1 MASAALQG
9 RQLDTAGLG
18 VQIAGDHI
26 RQIACGTSQC
36 LVAESVHCVHI
47 IGQLAD
53 VAAVLELDTL
63 GNSDHDAGLL
73 LLHGADL
80 LNEVLH
86 VEGDFGQADHIHALA
101 VIALGQRG
109 RGQPAGVAAHDLDH
123 GDIIGAV
130 NGGIAD
136 DLLHHHTD
144 VLCRR
149 AVAGGVVGHH
159 QVVVDGLGNAHEA
172 DVALDAV
179 AVFSQLADGIH
190 GVVAAN
196 VEEVANVQLF
206 QDGEQLLVNGLVIV
220 PIGQLIA
227 AAAQEA
233 GRGALEQLDIQVIG
247 QHGGKIHHALLQQT
261 GNAVA
266 HAVNDLSAAA
276 LAALEY
282 ACQTSIDDGG
292 RAARLT
298 NDCIFTHDDFS
309 FSSVSA
315 FILSCRSTKTDH
327 EGGGEEK
334 RANETYRQIW
344 RGVPLT

>member
-1 MASAALQG
+1 M
-9 RQLDTAGLG
+9 
-18 VQIAGDHI
+18 
-26 RQIACGTSQC
+26 
-36 LVAESVHCVHI
+36 
-47 IGQLAD
+47 
-53 VAAVLELDTL
+53 
-63 GNSDHDAGLL
+63 
-73 LLHGADL
+73 
-80 LNEVLH
+80 
-86 VEGDFGQADHIHALA
+86 
-101 VIALGQRG
+101 
-109 RGQPAGVAAHDLDH
+109 
-123 GDIIGAV
+123 
-130 NGGIAD
+130 
-136 DLLHHHTD
+136 
-144 VLCRR
+144 
-149 AVAGGVVGHH
+149 VGHH
-159 QVVVDGLGNAHEA
+159 QIVIDGLGNAHEA

-233 GRGALEQLDIQVIG
+233 GRGALEQLDIQIIG

-315 FILSCRSTKTDH
+315 FYIIVQEH
-327 EGGGEEK
+327 ENRPRGGRK

-344 RGVPLT
+344 RGGPLT

>member
-1 MASAALQG
+1 M
-9 RQLDTAGLG
+9 
-18 VQIAGDHI
+18 
-26 RQIACGTSQC
+26 
-36 LVAESVHCVHI
+36 
-47 IGQLAD
+47 
-53 VAAVLELDTL
+53 
-63 GNSDHDAGLL
+63 
-73 LLHGADL
+73 
-80 LNEVLH
+80 
-86 VEGDFGQADHIHALA
+86 
-101 VIALGQRG
+101 
-109 RGQPAGVAAHDLDH
+109 
-123 GDIIGAV
+123 
-130 NGGIAD
+130 
-136 DLLHHHTD
+136 
-144 VLCRR
+144 
-149 AVAGGVVGHH
+149 VGHH
-159 QVVVDGLGNAHEA
+159 QVVIDGLGNAHEA
-172 DVALDAV
+172 DIALDAV
-179 AVFSQLADGIH
+179 AVLGQLADGIH

-247 QHGGKIHHALLQQT
+247 QYGGKIHHALLQQT

-282 ACQTSIDDGG
+282 ACQTCIDDGG

-327 EGGGEEK
+327 EGGGNAQMK
-334 RANETYRQIW
+334 LTGRYGAGYR
-344 RGVPLT
+344 